1 MAFFMLSV
9 FKIDPYL
16 YFMNSILI
24 THIKKSIDLTDSEAE
39 MVLSYFEQQTIR
51 KKTLLLEEGEIC
63 NKQYFILKGCLRSYI
78 INIKGNQQTLQF
90 GIENWWVTDYMS
102 FQSQN
107 ASHFFIQ
114 AIENSEVMAISKT
127 ALEELLSK
135 LPKLERYFKLVLQKS
150 FGAAQMRIKYLFT
163 MTAEERYHHFNSSFP
178 DFVQRVPQYM
188 LASYLDFS
196 PEFLS
201 KIRAGKI

>member
-1 MAFFMLSV
+1 
-9 FKIDPYL
+9 
-16 YFMNSILI
+16 MNSSLI
-24 THIKKSIDLTDSEAE
+24 THIRKSIDLNDSEAE
-39 MVLSYFEQQTIR
+39 MVLSYFDHQTIK
-51 KKTLLLEEGEIC
+51 KKTLLLEEGQIC

-78 INIKGNQQTLQF
+78 INSKGNEQTLQF
-90 GIENWWVTDYMS
+90 GIENWWVTDYIS

-114 AIENSEVMAISKT
+114 AIENSEVISIHKT
-127 ALEELLSK
+127 ALEELLSQ
-135 LPKLERYFKLVLQKS
+135 LPKLERYFKLILQKS

-163 MTAEERYHHFNSSFP
+163 MTAEERYLHFSSSFP
-178 DFVQRVPQYM
+178 EFVQRVPQYM

-196 PEFLS
+196 PEFMS

>member
-1 MAFFMLSV
+1 
-9 FKIDPYL
+9 
-16 YFMNSILI
+16 MNSILI
-24 THIKKSIDLTDSEAE
+24 AHIRKSIDLNDSEAE
-39 MVLSYFEQQTIR
+39 MVLSYFDQQTIR
-51 KKTLLLEEGEIC
+51 KKTLLLEEGHIC

-78 INIKGNQQTLQF
+78 INAKGNEQTLQF
-90 GIENWWVTDYMS
+90 GIESWWVTDYMS
-102 FQSQN
+102 FQNQN

-114 AIENSEVMAISKT
+114 AIENSEVLSISKT
-127 ALEELLSK
+127 ALEELLSQ
-135 LPKLERYFKLVLQKS
+135 LPKLERYFKLTLQKS

-163 MTAEERYHHFNSSFP
+163 MTAEERYHHFNDSFP

-196 PEFLS
+196 PEFMS